1 MKRYKQKHNQ
11 GVMEIVKESLL
22 QEMNQEANLQK

>member
-1 MKRYKQKHNQ
+1 MKRYNQKHNQ
-11 GVMEIVKESLL
+11 GVMEIVKEGLL